1 MLPPSQSL
9 PFLTNTQQLEGG
21 AGFTYLAGP
30 HLRAKSDPG
39 RGEALALR
47 ERGMRSRRGRSRG
60 RISPLLQLQS
70 PSLSFTALGCLLL
83 LGQKVTE
90 GTGPWAGLRPTESTG
105 ESTGGAAG
113 HARDL
118 LWVPCHQECFSIRLV
133 SAPPPPLER
142 LFPTEVCSRGGQPG
156 RRGGTGGR
164 LNTNPRQGP
173 EVLKCPAPP
182 TLVLTPPSLSLC
194 NACLSA
200 RHTGAR

>member
-1 MLPPSQSL
+1 MH
-9 PFLTNTQQLEGG
+9 THTQQMEGG
-21 AGFTYLAGP
+21 AGFTCLAVP
-30 HLRAKSDPG
+30 HLRAKSDLG
-39 RGEALALR
+39 RGEALVLG
-47 ERGMRSRRGRSRG
+47 ERGVRSRRGRSWG

-70 PSLSFTALGCLLL
+70 PCLSFTAPSCLLL

-90 GTGPWAGLRPTESTG
+90 GTGPWAGLCPTESTG
-105 ESTGGAAG
+105 GTAG

-133 SAPPPPLER
+133 SAPLPPLGR
-142 LFPTEVCSRGGQPG
+142 LFPTEVCSRGCRG

-173 EVLKCPAPP
+173 EVLKCPVPP
-182 TLVLTPPSLSLC
+182 TQVLTPASLSLR

-200 RHTGAR
+200 RHTGAH